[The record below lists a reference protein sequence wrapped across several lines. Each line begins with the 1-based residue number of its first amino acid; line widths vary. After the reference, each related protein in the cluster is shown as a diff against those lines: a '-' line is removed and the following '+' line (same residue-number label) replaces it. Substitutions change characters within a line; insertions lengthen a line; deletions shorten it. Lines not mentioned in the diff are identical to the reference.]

1 MRVEVYFN
9 LTRKLWSVRALEGPD
24 KGRVFAHL
32 PEVTVKN
39 AKFVV
44 REGGR
49 QRVLKE
55 KQKNVHAFVR
65 GTFCDERAGDLSIP
79 VTYNPY
85 KYDSFVRRSDEE
97 PIYEAPVVFMNSN
110 RKVTCEE

>member
-24 KGRVFAHL
+24 KGKVFAHL
-32 PEVTVKN
+32 PEVTVKD
-39 AKFVV
+39 AQFVV
-44 REGGR
+44 RQGGR
-49 QRVLKE
+49 QRVLRE

-65 GTFCDERAGDLSIP
+65 GTMSSESVGDRSIG

-85 KYDSFVRRSDEE
+85 KYDSFVQRSNEE
-97 PIYEAPVVFMNSN
+97 PIYNASIVFLNSN
-110 RKVTCEE
+110 RKVTCDI